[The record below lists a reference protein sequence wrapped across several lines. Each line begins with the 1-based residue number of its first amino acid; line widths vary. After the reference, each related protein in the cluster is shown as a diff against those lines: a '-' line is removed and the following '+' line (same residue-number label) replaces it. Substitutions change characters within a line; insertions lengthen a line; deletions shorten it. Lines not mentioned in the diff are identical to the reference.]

1 MEYRRRYSR
10 YQTGTAAPKYNEPI
24 RRPKKKV
31 RVREYR
37 KIEVSYREHPLTAQ
51 RRKTMVKICATAA
64 VVFLMLTL
72 VVAINGLS
80 SKVSLQNVKI
90 QENINDLQE
99 QIEKINVDITTS
111 CDIHTIAQDAE
122 ERLDMSFPSDDQVRY
137 VVIDEDLPTEQSEN
151 IGQNN

>member
-1 MEYRRRYSR
+1 
-10 YQTGTAAPKYNEPI
+10 
-24 RRPKKKV
+24 
-31 RVREYR
+31 
-37 KIEVSYREHPLTAQ
+37 
-51 RRKTMVKICATAA
+51 MVKICATAA

-80 SKVSLQNVKI
+80 AKVSLQNVKI

-111 CDIHTIAQDAE
+111 CDIHSIAQDAE

-137 VVIDEDLPTEQSEN
+137 VVLDEDLPTEQSEN